1 MRSLVLLSAL
11 SMPAVAWLTQRG
23 VFGPEI
29 GELADRYPTL
39 LAAAGYAFSIW
50 GLIFLLDALFGV
62 WTLTTHREISA
73 RLRPAAALGFAL
85 TAAWMPVFSLQLFW
99 LALIVIWAS
108 LACLAYC
115 AVSLSRG
122 SLQRGERWLA
132 WAPLSLHAGWL
143 SLAVFLNTAQVIVA
157 YRLLSTEAMLPWSM
171 VLLAGAAALL
181 LALNARMSG
190 NVPYTAAALWGLIAV
205 YVEQARAAL
214 PGSQVTAWAAI
225 AIAALL
231 CAQTVYLRMRARR
244 GRPAPEGAWRSG
256 GRSLGTADPSGV
268 LGLFADQREL
278 FRAPRSSRGA
288 RRGSPMRSTTA
299 RTAPSEGVA
308 PTPCPE

>member
-1 MRSLVLLSAL
+1 MRFWVLLSAL

-23 VFGPEI
+23 VFGPET
-29 GELADRYPTL
+29 GELSDHYPTL

-50 GLIFLLDALFGV
+50 GLIFLLDAVFGV
-62 WTLTTHREISA
+62 WTLMKHRETSA

-85 TAAWMPVFSLQLFW
+85 SAAWMPIFSLQLFW

-122 SLQRGERWLA
+122 SLGRGERWLA

-157 YRLLSTEAMLPWSM
+157 YRLLSTQAMLPWSM
-171 VLLAGAAALL
+171 VLFVGAAALL
-181 LALNARMSG
+181 LALNARMNG

-214 PGSQVTAWAAI
+214 PGSQVTGWTAVAI
-225 AIAALL
+225 AGLL
-231 CAQTVYLRMRARR
+231 FAQTVYLRLRASR

-256 GRSLGTADPSGV
+256 GRDAERLA
-268 LGLFADQREL
+268 
-278 FRAPRSSRGA
+278 
-288 RRGSPMRSTTA
+288 
-299 RTAPSEGVA
+299 
-308 PTPCPE
+308 